1 MKLTKLNPPV
11 AAGNLCPVARQW
23 SKELSNWHQC
33 VSFLLLGEP
42 KKNEWGREKILTN
55 IKEDS
60 HMQTITVK
68 VPNMI
73 ADIYESE
80 QESILES
87 AIRHV
92 VFNRVAEKRK
102 KYSIATQKVAH
113 FEKRYGMTF
122 KEFVGSFPDDADI
135 SQHEDWVEWSHYQEV
150 KKRLGLLIQKLE
162 QISE

>member
-1 MKLTKLNPPV
+1 
-11 AAGNLCPVARQW
+11 
-23 SKELSNWHQC
+23 
-33 VSFLLLGEP
+33 
-42 KKNEWGREKILTN
+42 
-55 IKEDS
+55 
-60 HMQTITVK
+60 MQTITVN

-102 KYSIATQKVAH
+102 RYSIANQKVAN
-113 FEKRYGMTF
+113 FQKRYGMTF
-122 KEFVGSFPDDADI
+122 KEFVESFPDDADI
-135 SQHEDWVEWSHYQEV
+135 SQHEDWVEWSHYEEV
-150 KKRLGLLIQKLE
+150 KNRLGLLIQKLE